1 MDLNIL
7 CNSTISNIQTQAK
20 IGRWRVLWRRIKKE
34 KKRTLKLFDCLTR
47 TQVVHVPYD
56 PYTYSKN
63 FDQGS
68 AAWADPD
75 VLSRSFSARFAV
87 PRRGFNQITQRVS

>member
-1 MDLNIL
+1 MPINI
-7 CNSTISNIQTQAK
+7 T
-20 IGRWRVLWRRIKKE
+20 RWRVLWRRIKKE
-34 KKRTLKLFDCLTR
+34 KKRTLKLFDCSTR

-75 VLSRSFSARFAV
+75 VLWRSFSARFAV
-87 PRRGFNQITQRVS
+87 PRMGFN